1 MDERVLSPSAEDRE
15 ILTHIIIWSDLITQ
29 WTGRYPQLAVERPG
43 YPHIPSMPLFL
54 LFDLVVP
61 GLFYLCFCVINSL
74 RSSLAKN
81 QRNIWLSM

>member
-1 MDERVLSPSAEDRE
+1 MDRNILSPSTEERE
-15 ILTHIIIWSDLITQ
+15 NLTHVSIWSNVMAQ
-29 WTGRYPQLAVERPG
+29 WNGSYPQLVVKRLG
-43 YPHIPSMPLFL
+43 DPHIPSMTLFL

-61 GLFYLCFCVINSL
+61 GLFYLCFCVISSL